1 MNDHDRLTQ
10 RLQDLGD
17 RITADDDPLRAIE
30 RRRRRHHVRR
40 RATAAAVACLVAV
53 GGLSLAAVA
62 VVNGRQG
69 TGPTSTTWTPPSVP
83 TLWPELW
90 TEPTAAATMADVQR
104 RVDAGDPAVQWRTD
118 PRAVVERFTK
128 KVLGWADWDPKIE
141 ASPDRLGDT
150 RFRVSCERGCASV
163 GPATVFL
170 NQPGRRGAD
179 GIWSIVAV
187 VDPSIDVA
195 VSDTRP
201 LQSSV
206 MRATA
211 GSSTARVIMTER
223 LGFAGRGGLEIY
235 NGCEIIQS
243 SSPPLYRP
251 GGSWHQVIPW
261 FAAPPINCGGTTA
274 AGYVFGFVKS
284 AEMGVDTE
292 GPFGQ
297 PHVLLY
303 HLTALPVLVA
313 EPDTTGSTGG
323 PP

>member
-1 MNDHDRLTQ
+1 MNDHDQLTR
-10 RLQDLGD
+10 RLQNLGQ
-17 RITADDDPLRAIE
+17 RITPNNDPFRGVE
-30 RRRRRHHVRR
+30 RRRHRRHVRR

-69 TGPTSTTWTPPSVP
+69 TQPTSTTWTPPSVP

-104 RVDAGDPAVQWRTD
+104 RVDAGDPSVQWRTD

-128 KVLGWADWDPKIE
+128 NVLGWTDWDPRVE
-141 ASPDRLGDT
+141 AAPDRLGDV
-150 RFRVSCERGCASV
+150 RFRVSCGRRCASV
-163 GPATVFL
+163 GPVTMFL
-170 NQPGRRGAD
+170 NQPGRRGD
-179 GIWSIVAV
+179 GGIWSIGAV
-187 VDPSIDVA
+187 VDPSVDVA
-195 VSDTRP
+195 VSDAGP
-201 LQSSV
+201 LQGV
-206 MRATA
+206 GMRATA
-211 GSSTARVIMTER
+211 GSSTARVIMTMR
-223 LGFAGRGGLEIY
+223 LGFAGRGGLELY

-243 SSPPLYRP
+243 SSPPIDRP
-251 GGSWHQVIPW
+251 GGSWNQVVPW
-261 FAAPPINCGGTTA
+261 FAAHPINCGGTTA

-292 GPFGQ
+292 GPFRQ

-313 EPDTTGSTGG
+313 EPDTTGSSGG